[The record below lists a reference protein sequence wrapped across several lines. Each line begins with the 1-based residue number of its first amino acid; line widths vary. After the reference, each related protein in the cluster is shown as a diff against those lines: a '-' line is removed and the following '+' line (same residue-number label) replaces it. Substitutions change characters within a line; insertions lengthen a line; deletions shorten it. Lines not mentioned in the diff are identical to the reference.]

1 MSEQRRPIKRDS
13 YGQLVN
19 RDDYPEE
26 LDLLI
31 YVESIEHMPIAVLI
45 SPYPPNYRLEESS
58 ADKSQYS
65 SVHLRC
71 PF

>member
-31 YVESIEHMPIAVLI
+31 YVESIEHMPEDKTYMAIVTDI
-45 SPYPPNYRLEESS
+45 LEIVFPTEVGEE
-58 ADKSQYS
+58 QNET
-65 SVHLRC
+65 
-71 PF
+71 